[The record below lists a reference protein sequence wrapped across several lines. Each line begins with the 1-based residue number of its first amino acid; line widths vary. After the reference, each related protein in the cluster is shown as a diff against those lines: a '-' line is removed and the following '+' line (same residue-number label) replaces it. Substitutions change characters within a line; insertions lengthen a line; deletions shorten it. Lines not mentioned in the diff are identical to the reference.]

1 MKQVK
6 YRRPSGFKDKFLE
19 EQKKEEE
26 EKLKRQKL
34 SASHVDR
41 IREYKAK
48 LDKMKRSTTIGS
60 RSPCSSTVS
69 SIAPTR
75 SRSGTNGSGTGL
87 HSHYHDGGRGHS
99 GNHQNINGTSSYD
112 KSDYADDFFE
122 EYDNK
127 KGELNY
133 EHQQQTQGNNNNHQQ
148 QQQGSRIVNFELS
161 NTTQQQPVENRV
173 PLASTQRIIKV
184 CKQNSVTRHHDG
196 PMPGGNRLDNKNDIT
211 EEILFLNANIE
222 CFLINRDYLV
232 VTVICYIDDETL
244 EVEAEI
250 SSQELSAFSTGD
262 MKPASN
268 LAFLSEVAE
277 EVVDNVEVKVDI
289 HSEARL
295 VLNLFSDDVDNDS
308 DNASDVNRWNSI
320 NSVQLSNNEEL
331 NQILLPGKFLLLF
344 IYQIVIVIF

>member
-48 LDKMKRSTTIGS
+48 LDKMKRSTTIGN

-99 GNHQNINGTSSYD
+99 NHQNANSSSSYD

-133 EHQQQTQGNNNNHQQ
+133 EQTQGNNNNHQQ

-161 NTTQQQPVENRV
+161 TTTQQQPVENRV

-196 PMPGGNRLDNKNDIT
+196 PMSGGNRLDNKNDIT

-344 IYQIVIVIF
+344 MYHIC